1 MKKKYENSLREIIK
15 EYNLKP
21 KKKLG
26 QNFLHDK
33 NIISAIIRKAD
44 VENEDIIEE
53 GEKDLSENTGSLNIL
68 NSESI
73 NNKKISHLLKEIN
86 KQVKEPRFEF

>member
-1 MKKKYENSLREIIK
+1 MKKKYENSLKEVIK

-33 NIISAIIRKAD
+33 NIISLI
-44 VENEDIIEE
+44 IIEE
-53 GEKDLSENTGSLNIL
+53 I
-68 NSESI
+68 I
-73 NNKKISHLLKEIN
+73 FIS
-86 KQVKEPRFEF
+86 